1 MAESMTGGKA
11 AFGRIGLVA
20 LAVGFIIAVAAVN
33 VVFKGLRLDLTE
45 NRLYTLSAGTRKVL
59 GDIPEPVN
67 IYFFYSD
74 RATTSSPYLRSY
86 AARVREM
93 LEEFASRSDGQLR
106 ISVVDPLP
114 FSEDEDRA
122 AQFGLQPANLPTA
135 PEPVY
140 FGIAGTNS
148 VGDQQV
154 LPFLDPGKEQFL
166 EYELAKF
173 VYTLARPRKPV
184 IGLLSGLPMMA
195 GLDPMTQ
202 QLREPYTIAGQLQ
215 QLFTVKV
222 ISPDQ
227 ARIDADVQ
235 VLLVVHPKE
244 LTDNAL
250 YAIDQFILGGGNAF
264 LFVDPFAEIDPGDP
278 MGQQGLEGSKASD
291 LDRILGAWGVA
302 VDSDNF
308 VGDDRFALTVG
319 GLTARPVRHLGII
332 GVDQTAMDQDDVITG
347 GLGTVNF
354 AFPGHITRQP
364 DASVAVTPLIRSSE
378 SAALIPTS
386 RLAFLSDPTTL
397 REDFS
402 PTGERYTLAARL
414 TGTVKSAF
422 PDGPQGGGAAA
433 GTHLAESKTPVNVVL
448 VADADVVADRLWVQ
462 TQDFLGQRIAQPFA
476 NNGDLVINGVDNLLG
491 SSDLIS
497 IRSRATFSRPFD
509 KVLDL
514 RRTAEDRLVQS
525 EEALQQELGD
535 TEARLRELQ
544 AGRQDPQGG
553 LLLSPEQQR
562 EIQRFSER
570 RLQIR
575 RDLRQVQRALDQ
587 DIEDL
592 GNRLKALNI
601 AAVPLLISVVSLAL
615 YLGKRRRGRA
625 AAAPGAEA
633 GAQP

>member
-1 MAESMTGGKA
+1 MAGTLTGGGRA
-11 AFGRIGLVA
+11 VFGRIGLVA

-33 VVFKGLRLDLTE
+33 TVFRGMRLDLTE
-45 NRLYTLSAGTRKVL
+45 NRLYTLSEGTRKIL

-67 IYFFYSD
+67 VYFFYSD
-74 RATTSSPYLRSY
+74 RATTSIPYLRSY
-86 AARVREM
+86 AARVQEM
-93 LEEFASRSDGQLR
+93 LEEFASRSNGQLR
-106 ISVVDPLP
+106 VSVVDPLP

-140 FGIAGTNS
+140 LGIAGTNS

-173 VYTLARPRKPV
+173 VYTLARPQKPV

-202 QLREPYTIAGQLQ
+202 QLRPPYTIAEQLQ

-222 ISPDQ
+222 ISDGQP
-227 ARIDADVQ
+227 RIDDDVQ

-278 MGQQGLEGSKASD
+278 MGPPGMEGGKASD
-291 LDRILGAWGVA
+291 LDRLLGAWGVA
-302 VDSDNF
+302 VDSGNF

-319 GLTARPVRHLGII
+319 GLTAQPVRHLGII
-332 GVDQTAMDQDDVITG
+332 GVDQSAMDQDDVITG
-347 GLGTVNF
+347 GLGTINF

-364 DASVAVTPLIRSSE
+364 DASVAVTPLIRSSG

-386 RLAFLSDPTTL
+386 RLAFLSDPTML
-397 REDFS
+397 RDDFS

-422 PDGPQGGGAAA
+422 PDGPPGGAAA
-433 GTHLAESKTPVNVVL
+433 AAGAHLAESKTPVNVVL
-448 VADADVVADRLWVQ
+448 VADADVLADRLWVQ

-514 RRTAEDRLVQS
+514 RRAAETRLVQS

-544 AGRQDPQGG
+544 AGRDEAQGG

-575 RDLRQVQRALDQ
+575 KDLRQVQRSLDQ
-587 DIEDL
+587 DIENL
-592 GNRLKALNI
+592 GNWLKALNI
-601 AAVPLLISVVSLAL
+601 AAVPLLISVVSLVL
-615 YLGKRRRGRA
+615 YLGRRRRGRTA
-625 AAAPGAEA
+625 D
-633 GAQP
+633 AQP